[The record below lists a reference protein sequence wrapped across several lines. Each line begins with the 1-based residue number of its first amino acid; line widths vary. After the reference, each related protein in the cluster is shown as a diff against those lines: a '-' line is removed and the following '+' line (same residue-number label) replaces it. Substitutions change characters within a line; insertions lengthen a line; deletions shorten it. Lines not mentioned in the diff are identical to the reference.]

1 MKSWASNSQMWQ
13 WKDPGNVN
21 DAHPSLNSDVPRA
34 ALTGGSTD
42 LLASIG
48 CTMRI
53 RRARESEA
61 SALSALAVT
70 SKQYWGYSPQD
81 IERWRPL
88 LAVSPQDIASNP
100 TFVAEVENEVV
111 GFYSLVI
118 RSEVS
123 DLDHLWVSPKFT
135 RRGIGR
141 ALLAHAVNSAR
152 LAGMSTIVIDAD
164 PNAEPFYV
172 ACGALRQCVVAA
184 PIAGNPARFRP
195 QLSLQV
201 TSRAA

>member
-1 MKSWASNSQMWQ
+1 MWQ

-135 RRGIGR
+135 HRGIGR

>member
-1 MKSWASNSQMWQ
+1 
-13 WKDPGNVN
+13 
-21 DAHPSLNSDVPRA
+21 
-34 ALTGGSTD
+34 
-42 LLASIG
+42 
-48 CTMRI
+48 MRI

-88 LAVSPQDIASNP
+88 LAVSPKDIASNP
-100 TFVAEVENEVV
+100 TFVAEVENEAV
-111 GFYSLVI
+111 GFYLLVP
-118 RSEVS
+118 RPQVW
-123 DLDHLWVSPKFT
+123 DLEHLWVWPKFA

-152 LAGMSTIVIDAD
+152 LAGMSTIFIDAD

-172 ACGALRQCVVAA
+172 ACGAFRQGVVAA
-184 PIAGNPARFRP
+184 PITCNPARFRP